1 MSTLKDLNAHLFA
14 QLDKLAKSDKS
25 ELATEVE
32 RAKMIQGISSE
43 IIEAHKTQL
52 EAVKLIAQYKGLNKD
67 QDVPRIALGDMDMEV

>member
-32 RAKMIQGISSE
+32 RSKMIQGISAE

-67 QDVPRIALGDMDMEV
+67 QDVPRIALGDMDIKV